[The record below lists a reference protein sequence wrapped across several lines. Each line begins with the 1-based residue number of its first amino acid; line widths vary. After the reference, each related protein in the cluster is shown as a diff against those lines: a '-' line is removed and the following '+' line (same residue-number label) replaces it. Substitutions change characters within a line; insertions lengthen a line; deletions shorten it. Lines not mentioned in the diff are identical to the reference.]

1 MVKKIISVD
10 LNFPP
15 SEVKNEEV
23 DEVEDKK
30 DEYTEVKEEASEP
43 NPTPPLESSP
53 GPSKGRKPPLFRAK
67 GKKPV
72 PEPPL
77 EPKVE
82 AVPVEPEPAVE
93 PPLTVPVAVP
103 KSEDNQKVKCQHCNK
118 EMTMKS
124 LKYSHSRNCLGLKKT
139 IEKVSNEKVSHQ
151 SKAGEPP
158 PPPPHGGEAA
168 PPPPPTYEAPTPMLP
183 VKTKSCAEQ
192 QEHPRVVRM
201 KELKEKYNS
210 LVQNAFNV

>member
-1 MVKKIISVD
+1 MGKKIITVD

-15 SEVKNEEV
+15 AEVVDEEV

-30 DEYTEVKEEASEP
+30 DEYTEVKEDATLTVIETPEP
-43 NPTPPLESSP
+43 PK
-53 GPSKGRKPPLFRAK
+53 PSKGRKPPTK

-72 PEPPL
+72 AEPVVEVEPL
-77 EPKVE
+77 LEVE
-82 AVPVEPEPAVE
+82 AE
-93 PPLTVPVAVP
+93 PPLTVPVAEP
-103 KSEDNQKVKCQHCNK
+103 KSEDTQKVKCQHCNK

-151 SKAGEPP
+151 SKAPP
-158 PPPPHGGEAA
+158 LDAGTQEA
-168 PPPPPTYEAPTPMLP
+168 PPPPPTYEAPTPSLP
-183 VKTKSCAEQ
+183 VKIKSCAEQ
-192 QEHPRVVRM
+192 HMAHPRVARM
-201 KELKEKYNS
+201 NALKEKYNS